1 MTDLT
6 YSRSGDYYIPDL
18 TLPEQP
24 KPIYGKYGRMR
35 KRYLKEH
42 RGSLYNRLLLD
53 GTLTAHLNSV
63 DAEAMAL
70 LNCIVSRAAK
80 KQGVTEEL
88 KARDQMQWV
97 GAMNAIHAQAEEF
110 ILSEIVYQ

>member
-1 MTDLT
+1 MNLS
-6 YSRSGDYYIPDL
+6 YIRNGDYFIPSL

-24 KPIYGKYGRMR
+24 EPTYGKYGRMR
-35 KRYLKEH
+35 KRYLQEH
-42 RGSLYNRLLLD
+42 CKTQYNELLLS
-53 GTLTAHLNSV
+53 GKLVAHLNNV
-63 DAEAMAL
+63 DAQAQEYLAR
-70 LNCIVSRAAK
+70 IVLQAAK

-110 ILSEIVYQ
+110 VLSEIVY

>member
-1 MTDLT
+1 M
-6 YSRSGDYYIPDL
+6 PDL

-24 KPIYGKYGRMR
+24 KPTYGKYGRMR

-42 RGSLYNRLLLD
+42 RGGLHNRLLLD

-63 DAEAMAL
+63 DAEATAL
-70 LNCIVSRAAK
+70 LNCIVSQAAK

-97 GAMNAIHAQAEEF
+97 RVMNAIHAQAEE
-110 ILSEIVYQ
+110 IVLSVIVYQ